1 MFQFFEFFF
10 RQDFSL
16 AEQMEGFSHG
26 YDNTNV
32 ITWRLGGAD
41 SEEKTY
47 LATTDAPLV
56 HIIDPETL
64 GVKEQVQYDIFSWC
78 LVICLQYMPPFPEEL
93 TLGSSSHWRREIGT
107 NNSINFHINQNIFF
121 QLHFHL
127 LRFGSNLE
135 DKKEIAK
142 FKVDYLSL
150 IHMISNSK
158 NYAVVIWYPVTMNMM
173 DMPGELFCTFI
184 SLF

>member
-1 MFQFFEFFF
+1 
-10 RQDFSL
+10 
-16 AEQMEGFSHG
+16 
-26 YDNTNV
+26 
-32 ITWRLGGAD
+32 
-41 SEEKTY
+41 
-47 LATTDAPLV
+47 
-56 HIIDPETL
+56 
-64 GVKEQVQYDIFSWC
+64 
-78 LVICLQYMPPFPEEL
+78 MPPFPEEL

-173 DMPGELFCTFI
+173 DMPGKLFYNFS
-184 SLF
+184 SL